1 MNLIY
6 SLERAAGDDKWFHRQ
21 DITDKTPGE
30 WLADQQCLRGC
41 TDDII
46 LVNAMPISDAE
57 GYAIKRYTAEAM
69 DKRRELL
76 IRGKGQP

>member
-1 MNLIY
+1 MHLIY

-30 WLADQQCLRGC
+30 WLADQQALRGD

-46 LVNAMPISDAE
+46 LVSATPISQ
-57 GYAIKRYTAEAM
+57 AEAAEIQRCTT
-69 DKRRELL
+69 DALAKRRELL
-76 IRGKGQP
+76 IRPKTE